1 MRFELTPIGVIRSAY
16 TDKYRAPRQPGVF
29 DADISAT
36 IELFPGQN
44 FEQALQ
50 DLDGIEH
57 IWILS
62 WFDRATTW
70 SPKVLPPRSDRK
82 RGVFATRAP
91 HRPNPIGLSVARI
104 VRIHGREIEIAS
116 TDLLD
121 GTPILDIKPYVP
133 MYDAL
138 PDSSAGWIDAAAT
151 PRFAVHFTDEARVAI
166 EQHAAYSWV
175 GAHAERVLSHDP
187 FPHPY
192 RRTER
197 VDETRHVLA
206 IQELRVW
213 YTIDAN
219 VVTVYA
225 VTLPE

>member
-16 TDKYRAPRQPGVF
+16 TDKYLAPRQPGVF
-29 DADISAT
+29 DADVSAA
-36 IELFPGQN
+36 IELYPGQN
-44 FEQALQ
+44 FEQALH

-57 IWILS
+57 IWIIS
-62 WFDRATTW
+62 WFDRATSW

-82 RGVFATRAP
+82 RGVFSTRAP
-91 HRPNPIGLSVARI
+91 HRPNPIGLSVAR
-104 VRIHGREIEIAS
+104 VTRISGRTIEIAS

-121 GTPILDIKPYVP
+121 GTPVLDIKPYVP

-138 PDSSAGWIDAAAT
+138 PESAAGWIDEVHA
-151 PRFAVHFTDEARVAI
+151 PRYVVHFADDVRDVVRGREDMA
-166 EQHAAYSWV
+166 WV
-175 GAHAERVLSHDP
+175 TAHIERVLSHDP
-187 FPHPY
+187 YPHPY

-197 VDETRHVLA
+197 VDDDRYVLA
-206 IQELRVW
+206 VRELRAW
-213 YTIDAN
+213 YTIDAD

>member
-29 DADISAT
+29 DADVSAT

-50 DLDGIEH
+50 DLDGIEQ

-104 VRIHGREIEIAS
+104 VRIHGREIEIAC
-116 TDLLD
+116 DVLRLEF
-121 GTPILDIKPYVP
+121 
-133 MYDAL
+133 
-138 PDSSAGWIDAAAT
+138 PDRSGGQ
-151 PRFAVHFTDEARVAI
+151 R
-166 EQHAAYSWV
+166 
-175 GAHAERVLSHDP
+175 GGHAEP
-187 FPHPY
+187 FSNEIRARYPDVSEPH
-192 RRTER
+192 E
-197 VDETRHVLA
+197 
-206 IQELRVW
+206 
-213 YTIDAN
+213 
-219 VVTVYA
+219 
-225 VTLPE
+225 